1 MLLCRTTRDGN
12 TQHCEHRKSFHRSE
26 GLSECVN
33 VPFGYFGEGDERVRW
48 PHFKV
53 VVDWSDVEALIA
65 KFHQM
70 KHPKALR
77 IKKAGKIA
85 AALERFM
92 KEEAALHRDLFPA
105 DCPPQSSIARWTS
118 RGRT

>member
-77 IKKAGKIA
+77 IKKAVKIA

-92 KEEAALHRDLFPA
+92 KEEEAS
-105 DCPPQSSIARWTS
+105 PQSN
-118 RGRT
+118 

>member
-1 MLLCRTTRDGN
+1 
-12 TQHCEHRKSFHRSE
+12 
-26 GLSECVN
+26 

-53 VVDWSDVEALIA
+53 VVDRSDVEALIA

-70 KHPKALR
+70 KHPRALR
-77 IKKAGKIA
+77 IKKAVKIA

-92 KEEAALHRDLFPA
+92 KEEEAS
-105 DCPPQSSIARWTS
+105 PQSN
-118 RGRT
+118 